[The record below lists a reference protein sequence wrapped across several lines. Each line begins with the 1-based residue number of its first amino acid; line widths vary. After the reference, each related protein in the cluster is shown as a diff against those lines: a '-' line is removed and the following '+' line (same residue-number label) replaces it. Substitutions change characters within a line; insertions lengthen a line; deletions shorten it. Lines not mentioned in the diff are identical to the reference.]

1 MNFVKTLKAKR
12 SDQDKIPIEQ
22 VLDRIVTLNRGI
34 RDFWSSA
41 DGWAPIEAA
50 ALLSKSRLDWQVS
63 LSATLRLWFPSG
75 GSQLT
80 DGRLILAWANLGS
93 LVEGTMKL
101 FLSVFYADYS
111 KDIDAFKK
119 KNGKL
124 IDPDVLTLERL
135 RQFFT
140 KKDLLSSEWESY
152 VQHVQSRRNAIH
164 AFEDKELGTG
174 LEYEQAVRRYLK
186 LVREIN
192 SRIPYPDHA
201 FVPDEHGPL

>member
-50 ALLSKSRLDWQVS
+50 AILSKSRLDWQVS
-63 LSATLRLWFPSG
+63 LSETLRLWFPSG

-124 IDPDVLTLERL
+124 IDPDLLTLERL

-140 KKDLLSSEWESY
+140 KKDLLSSEWEAY

>member
-63 LSATLRLWFPSG
+63 LSETLRLWFPSG
-75 GSQLT
+75 GSQVT

-135 RQFFT
+135 RQFFV